1 MKQVGDL
8 KLYSVEDLS
17 ELLDIQEKTLQ
28 QYLRAG
34 KIKGRKLALRWYVT
48 EDALRDYF
56 QQVEE
61 EAGR

>member
-48 EDALRDYF
+48 AEALRDYF